1 MSERFPCTECGLCC
15 RHVGLILATIDQ
27 QDNPLLKEL
36 FKSFPYET
44 DAFGACEKLID
55 NRCSIYE
62 DRPLVCNVAAMADT
76 QGIPRTEYFKK
87 AAQACNFMI
96 KNAGLD
102 ESFLINEL

>member
-1 MSERFPCTECGLCC
+1 MSDVFPCTKCGLCC
-15 RHVGLILATIDQ
+15 RHVGLILATVDQ

-36 FKSFPYET
+36 FKSFPYGT

-55 NRCSIYE
+55 NRCSVYE
-62 DRPLVCNVAAMADT
+62 DRPLACNIAALADI
-76 QGIPRTEYFKK
+76 QGISRTEYFKQ

-102 ESFLINEL
+102 ESFLIKEL